1 MGVVMLFDKPILLF
15 QISEMWKYIKGI
27 EPLIKKLEESYAI
40 LLPTS
45 ILLERVIEE
54 EASEIIKNENGLI
67 TEKGNFNENHVIF
80 HDECIIQHYVNE
92 IKEINTKILDILP
105 KNLTELQEFENISE
119 GEEKHLIAMISEVKY
134 LVSWVNN
141 EIKQKLGL

>member
-1 MGVVMLFDKPILLF
+1 MQIL
-15 QISEMWKYIKGI
+15 SEQEVLRREKLNQLRELGI
-27 EPLIKKLEESYAI
+27 EPYPAALYPVTHYA
-40 LLPTS
+40 
-45 ILLERVIEE
+45 
-54 EASEIIKNENGLI
+54 
-67 TEKGNFNENHVIF
+67 
-80 HDECIIQHYVNE
+80 NE